1 LPKACKPADPD
12 DNQRAVRILAALV
25 VATAAVAAAMF
36 AYERSVVRPALER
49 LWVRVRGGEP
59 PTPDPGWGLARRLR
73 GWVPYLAK
81 IVDSPAS
88 TREAQVA
95 AVGIA
100 AVVLLPVV
108 VWLVLAVWLYVT
120 F

>member
-1 LPKACKPADPD
+1 M
-12 DNQRAVRILAALV
+12 RILAALV
-25 VATAAVAAAMF
+25 VSTAAVAAAMF
-36 AYERSVVRPALER
+36 GYERSVARPALER
-49 LWVRVRGGEP
+49 LWGRVRSGEP
-59 PTPDPGWGLARRLR
+59 PTPDPGWALIKRLR
-73 GWVPYLAK
+73 GWTPYLVR

-108 VWLVLAVWLYVT
+108 VWLVLAVWLCEI

>member
-1 LPKACKPADPD
+1 M
-12 DNQRAVRILAALV
+12 RILAALV

-36 AYERSVVRPALER
+36 AYERSVARPALER
-49 LWVRVRGGEP
+49 LWARIRSGDP
-59 PTPDPGWGLARRLR
+59 PTPDAGWGLFKRLR
-73 GWVPYLAK
+73 GWMPYLAK

-108 VWLVLAVWLYVT
+108 VWLVLAVWLYQA